1 LGYFIG
7 FRKGEK
13 VCLVSR
19 KDELKYIKTA
29 IGRGDERVILFRNN
43 IGDEGELVEIIF
55 NEK

>member
-1 LGYFIG
+1 MGYFIG

>member
-1 LGYFIG
+1 MGYFIG
-7 FRKGEK
+7 FRKREK
-13 VCLVSR
+13 VCLISR
-19 KDELKYIKTA
+19 KELKYIKTF